1 MEVEPKY
8 TFFLAPEKNYPGLND
23 KSIAQLIQKWGLN
36 LMIQNFVFN
45 EPFHQYHKYLLAE
58 AFFKNNEVSKYL
70 KIWDGKYSFS
80 EQGIVANEVE
90 INQIPCT
97 VLSMEFFERLKNPEN
112 NIVYNSGS
120 IRQKC
125 EEQIDGIF
133 VSDNLRKMLLDEESN
148 EFRLFSKTERTEF
161 IFKIF
166 QMLILGGEYCQ
177 YEEQLEPYLECTK
190 KIYKDLVRVHK
201 LEDTNTP
208 TISTM
213 ILEVIAKRDEPYFP
227 KAPTHKQNIG
237 FLLID
242 RNTREI
248 TTLLHQ
254 FGT

>member
-1 MEVEPKY
+1 MEAETKY
-8 TFFLAPEKNYPGLND
+8 TFVHVPEKNYPALND
-23 KSIAQLIQKWGLN
+23 KNIIQLLQKWGLN

-45 EPFHQYHKYLLAE
+45 EPFYQYQKYLLAE
-58 AFFKNNEVSKYL
+58 AFFKDNTVSKSL

-80 EQGIVANEVE
+80 EEGIVADAVE
-90 INQIPCT
+90 INPIPCT
-97 VLSMEFFERLKNPEN
+97 VLSMSFFEKLQDPEN
-112 NIVYNSGS
+112 NIVCNSGN
-120 IRQKC
+120 IRQKY

-133 VSDNLRKMLLDEESN
+133 VADNLRKMLLDEESD
-148 EFRLFSKTERTEF
+148 EYRLFSKNERTEF

-177 YEEQLEPYLECTK
+177 YDDQLEPYLDCTK

-201 LEDTNTP
+201 LEDTNTL
-208 TISTM
+208 TIST
-213 ILEVIAKRDEPYFP
+213 IVLEVIAKKDEPYFP
-227 KAPTHKQNIG
+227 RNPTQKQNIG

-248 TTLLHQ
+248 TTVLHQ